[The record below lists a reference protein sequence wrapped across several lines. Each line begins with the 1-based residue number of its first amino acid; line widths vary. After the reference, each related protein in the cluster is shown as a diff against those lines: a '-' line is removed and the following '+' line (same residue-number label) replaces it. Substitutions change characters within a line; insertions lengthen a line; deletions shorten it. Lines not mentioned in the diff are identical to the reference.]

1 MLMHSTIMDPTVGTS
16 AGFIVEPTDVLTMED
31 IHIPMEALGDM
42 DLTPMEAMEAL
53 GDLDLTPME
62 AMEALED
69 LDLTPMEAMEALG
82 DLDLTPMEAMG
93 DIIVGNNFG
102 PHRRH
107 VRRV

>member
-1 MLMHSTIMDPTVGTS
+1 MDPTVGTF

-31 IHIPMEALGDM
+31 IHIPMEAMEEDM
-42 DLTPMEAMEAL
+42 DLTPMEDMEAMEE
-53 GDLDLTPME
+53 DMDLTPME
-62 AMEALED
+62 DMEAMEED
-69 LDLTPMEAMEALG
+69 MDLTPMEDME
-82 DLDLTPMEAMG
+82 